1 MGSRCKKRATNTST
15 SEQCEIDVVKQR
27 KSTYVIQMKDVPR
40 DTAYAIIY
48 WNVVAGLFLVS
59 LAASSVVRRTHQ
71 YDVLILEAGRNYQ
84 VDPRLVSAVIWK
96 ESRYKPTALGKAG
109 EIGLMQVGEA
119 AALDWAK
126 ANQVTD
132 FKKQDL
138 WSPKTNV
145 LAGTWYL
152 GRAIRRWQ
160 EKNCKDPLP
169 FALSEYNA
177 GRKPTEGWFATS
189 GTQAA
194 RFVEEIDY
202 KTTKKYVQDIL
213 QRYRGKV

>member
-1 MGSRCKKRATNTST
+1 MDIPKG
-15 SEQCEIDVVKQR
+15 
-27 KSTYVIQMKDVPR
+27 
-40 DTAYAIIY
+40 TAYRIIY
-48 WNVVAGLFLVS
+48 WNVVAGLFLIS
-59 LAASSVVRRTHQ
+59 IAAASVLRRTHQ
-71 YDVLILEAGRNYQ
+71 YDVLILEAGRTYQ

-96 ESRYKPTALGKAG
+96 ESRYKPTALGKVG
-109 EIGLMQVGEA
+109 EVGLMQVGEA
-119 AALDWAK
+119 AATDWAN
-126 ANQVTD
+126 ANRISG

-138 WSPKTNV
+138 WSPQTNI

-160 EKNCKDPLP
+160 KMDCKDPLP

-177 GRKPTEGWFATS
+177 GRKPTEGWFSAS
-189 GTQAA
+189 GTDPHE
-194 RFVEEIDY
+194 FVEVIDY